1 MGCGYL
7 PEMGCTR
14 VRGSR
19 AGRSGEIRVGGRMV
33 SVQKRIG
40 GRLRHGGVGGCAS
53 VFQRKGWYV
62 RWLLRRR
69 DAVSRRDCQSAS
81 SVGNFPGCYG
91 VQLSR
96 RLDLSGRRVRAMV
109 RRIMD
114 DGTGGKHHGT
124 PRAIGRRSTRLDP
137 KAAVVV
143 LSRARSTFGGGTGS
157 LFHRL
162 AGASEL

>member
-1 MGCGYL
+1 MGG
-7 PEMGCTR
+7 TR

-19 AGRSGEIRVGGRMV
+19 AGRSGEIRIGGRMV
-33 SVQKRIG
+33 SVQKRIA
-40 GRLRHGGVGGCAS
+40 GRLRHSGVGSCAS
-53 VFQRKGWYV
+53 VFRRKGRDV

-81 SVGNFPGCYG
+81 SGGNFPRRYG

-109 RRIMD
+109 RQIVD
-114 DGTGGKHHGT
+114 DGTGGKHHGP
-124 PRAIGRRSTRLDP
+124 PRTIGWRRARLDT
-137 KAAVVV
+137 KAAIMV

-157 LFHRL
+157 LFYRL
-162 AGASEL
+162 AGAPEILRLFGARG

>member
-1 MGCGYL
+1 MGG
-7 PEMGCTR
+7 TR

-19 AGRSGEIRVGGRMV
+19 AGRSGEIRNRGRMV
-33 SVQKRIG
+33 SLQKRIA

-53 VFQRKGWYV
+53 VFKRRGRDV

-81 SVGNFPGCYG
+81 SGGNFPRRYG

-96 RLDLSGRRVRAMV
+96 RLDLSGWRVRAMV
-109 RRIMD
+109 RRIVD
-114 DGTGGKHHGT
+114 DRTGGKHHGT
-124 PRAIGRRSTRLDP
+124 PRTIGRRRAGLDT
-137 KAAVVV
+137 KAAIMV

-162 AGASEL
+162 AGAPKL